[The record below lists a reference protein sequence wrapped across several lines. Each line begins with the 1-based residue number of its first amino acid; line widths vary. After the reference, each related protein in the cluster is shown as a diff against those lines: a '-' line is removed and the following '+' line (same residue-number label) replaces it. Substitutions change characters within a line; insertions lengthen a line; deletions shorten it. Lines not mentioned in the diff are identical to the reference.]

1 MRTAKLNFTIIK
13 IPHVNTMKTG
23 FLCDKKIP
31 HLKKKIT
38 HLIWNTVD
46 RKKRFNNRKPSIL
59 SQVGII
65 LFPVSA
71 VLSYSNGNSSKKSHQ
86 SSWNLS
92 TSKVQSRFLDRNDEG
107 KFSGH
112 LCHRRNDEKHVEED
126 FRDETSSIGHQ
137 ASTKLLEPQ
146 EPNQNFPSNQG
157 TTGEL
162 FHGWKATTPS
172 HQRENE
178 DMSRSKPNQ
187 NFPSHQGTTEELFP
201 GSKAAVNNPSHQGDN
216 EDMFRSKPNQIFP
229 SNQGTTTG
237 ELLPGWKASATTPS
251 HQEDNE
257 ESIETT
263 NTLLELHRGINFNGT
278 VIIKLASHAMARPN
292 LSILTKAERKISC
305 EQPMEFAEAHCEY
318 ATCVAKLEP
327 HSYEPPKWSE
337 KLWKIPWTWRTLG
350 SAIVDIIAALYL
362 PRRIFQYRPGAQL
375 NFSNGI
381 YCLCPLPFD
390 INGQLDFPNSRRVEI
405 LGISSC
411 SLAVDTK
418 LVQLAPLAATPAII
432 ASACDTQLTDKLR
445 HLVLHLTKVLN
456 EASTLFLDSFIS
468 HAVQTLFWARA
479 LLKSASVH
487 LQYPSIS
494 RSVSWSSWLWS
505 LHSACALREAG
516 RGNCEILV
524 QAATTSLPWTGP
536 FFGDPRQFIV
546 RYPSHKGAQMVF
558 SPATIFPTA
567 RVAIT
572 RSATSGL
579 RPLKEDNAP
588 SALSTSAPRTFQS
601 TTAPSGA
608 ASHAA
613 HPPPPRFNE

>member
-1 MRTAKLNFTIIK
+1 
-13 IPHVNTMKTG
+13 MKTG

-31 HLKKKIT
+31 HLKKKIP
-38 HLIWNTVD
+38 HLIWNTFD

-86 SSWNLS
+86 SRWNLR

-112 LCHRRNDEKHVEED
+112 LCHRRNEEKHVEED
-126 FRDETSSIGHQ
+126 SRDVTSLLGHQ

-146 EPNQNFPSNQG
+146 DPNQIFTSNQA

-162 FHGWKATTPS
+162 FHGWKA
-172 HQRENE
+172 
-178 DMSRSKPNQ
+178 RSKPNQ
-187 NFPSHQGTTEELFP
+187 NFPSHQGTTEELFL

-251 HQEDNE
+251 HQQDNE

-263 NTLLELHRGINFNGT
+263 KTLLELDRGINFNGT
-278 VIIKLASHAMARPN
+278 VIINLASHAMARPN

-305 EQPMEFAEAHCEY
+305 EQPIEFAEAHCEY

-327 HSYEPPKWSE
+327 HSDEPPKWSE
-337 KLWKIPWTWRTLG
+337 KLWKTPWTWRTLD

-390 INGQLDFPNSRRVEI
+390 INGQLDFHNSRRVEI
-405 LGISSC
+405 MGISSC

-432 ASACDTQLTDKLR
+432 ASAFDTQLMDKLR

-468 HAVQTLFWARA
+468 RAVQTLFWARA

-494 RSVSWSSWLWS
+494 RSVSRSSWLWS
-505 LHSACALREAG
+505 LG
-516 RGNCEILV
+516 
-524 QAATTSLPWTGP
+524 TGYL
-536 FFGDPRQFIV
+536 FGTLHQFIV
-546 RYPSHKGAQMVF
+546 RCPAHKGAQEAFRPVTMAAPLWPVWRR
-558 SPATIFPTA
+558 FPD
-567 RVAIT
+567 
-572 RSATSGL
+572 GL
-579 RPLKEDNAP
+579 SLR
-588 SALSTSAPRTFQS
+588 
-601 TTAPSGA
+601 
-608 ASHAA
+608 
-613 HPPPPRFNE
+613 